1 MVGHDAVATSDG
13 GGRRIGT
20 PVIAGLGI
28 AAVLAIAVAVLVA
41 VLGAGTATAQAG
53 DPGPQPY
60 GGALERID
68 PGDEVSGEHVLEVAM
83 LTLGTVNG
91 LAFAIAMIGS
101 RLRGPSTAQTR
112 RALIARTG
120 EGVVSESRRD
130 RRERARLRARRP
142 MPSQPIAVVRGGP
155 RALAPQDPPP
165 GAVPVQGGPAPREGL
180 VPAARVPHPPQGPSG
195 GHRRPA
201 PMSPPVGVPSPARPA
216 GRR

>member
-1 MVGHDAVATSDG
+1 MVDHDAVATSGG
-13 GGRRIGT
+13 GGRRITT
-20 PVIAGLGI
+20 PVIAGLGV

-41 VLGAGTATAQAG
+41 VLGSGTATAQTG

-120 EGVVSESRRD
+120 EGVVSESRRE
-130 RRERARLRARRP
+130 RKERARTRARAP
-142 MPSQPIAVVRGGP
+142 MPSQPIAVVPGGP
-155 RALAPQDPPP
+155 RGMAPRTPPP
-165 GAVPVQGGPAPREGL
+165 GAVPAQGGPAVHEGL
-180 VPAARVPHPPQGPSG
+180 VPAARAPHPAQGPIG
-195 GHRRPA
+195 AHGRPA
-201 PMSPPVGVPSPARPA
+201 PMSPPAGVPAPVRPA
-216 GRR
+216 ARR

>member
-1 MVGHDAVATSDG
+1 MIGHDAVATSGG

-41 VLGAGTATAQAG
+41 VLGAGTATAQS

-60 GGALERID
+60 GGALERVD
-68 PGDEVSGEHVLEVAM
+68 PTDQASSEQVLEVAM

-91 LAFAIAMIGS
+91 LAFTIAMIAS

-120 EGVVSESRRD
+120 AGVVSESRRD
-130 RRERARLRARRP
+130 RKERARLRARRP
-142 MPSQPIAVVRGGP
+142 MPSQPIAVVPGGP
-155 RALAPQDPPP
+155 RTLAPQTPPP
-165 GAVPVQGGPAPREGL
+165 GAVPAQGGPAAQEGL
-180 VPAARVPHPPQGPSG
+180 VPAARVPHPPHGPGS
-195 GHRRPA
+195 HRRPA
-201 PMSPPVGVPSPARPA
+201 PMSPPAGVPAPVRPA